1 VGQGYLLVTP
11 LQLAHV
17 AGVLAE
23 RGRSFKPRLVKGM
36 HDADGHLK
44 MLPPV
49 EEAPVTGVAAADWDT
64 VLNAMVAVTQHG
76 TGALAFAK
84 AAYTAGGKTGTAQVY
99 TVAQNAKYN
108 AKTVSDKLRDHAWFI
123 AYAPADAPRIAVA
136 VLVENAGFGA
146 SNAAPVA
153 RKVLD
158 TYLLDQDGKLKA
170 APPRGE
176 TPNTSPKPVPAPDTH
191 RPPQTQTTARSNGPR
206 VSPAS

>member
-1 VGQGYLLVTP
+1 
-11 LQLAHV
+11 
-17 AGVLAE
+17 
-23 RGRSFKPRLVKGM
+23 M

-64 VLNAMVAVTQHG
+64 VLNAMVAVTQYG
-76 TGALAFAK
+76 TGKLAFAK

-123 AYAPADAPRIAVA
+123 AYAPADAPRIALA

-158 TYLLDQDGKLKA
+158 TYLLDQDGKLKPFA
-170 APPRGE
+170 TPPRGE
-176 TPNTSPKPVPAPDTH
+176 TPNSSPKPAPGAPDTK
-191 RPPQTQTTARSNGPR
+191 RPSQTQSTVRSDGPR
-206 VSPAS
+206 PTPAS